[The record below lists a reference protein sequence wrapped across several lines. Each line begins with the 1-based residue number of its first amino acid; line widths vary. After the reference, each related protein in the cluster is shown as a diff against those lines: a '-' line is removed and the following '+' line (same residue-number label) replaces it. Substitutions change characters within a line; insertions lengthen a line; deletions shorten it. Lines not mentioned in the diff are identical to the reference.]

1 MRHTPEGGFL
11 GCATGAE
18 GREVLGE
25 GMRREDGMEGRKVEM
40 R

>member
-18 GREVLGE
+18 GRVVVGEV
-25 GMRREDGMEGRKVEM
+25 MRREDGMEGRSVEM